1 MKNLPSFHKARPLR
15 CARRPRA
22 AGRKSGYVDASTA
35 VRAAGRRGAGAP
47 PAEARLLIESGLSPS
62 RGPSAPRS
70 GRCRGY
76 RKMRCRASG
85 PSGCMD
91 TDPARTPYSV
101 SREAGARMYRALTRR
116 RARRDPRAYQ
126 EEERA
131 HDDERSGCVLR
142 GWLERSRRRPIDDF
156 HGRRLRL
163 RERRGPG
170 RLRRPARRARA
181 RARGVRPCVCHVSRR
196 SLRRRAPLR
205 VGRPRPLGVGVHRH
219 GRRWP
224 QDRGQRLR
232 RVHVPPRQDR
242 AQELVLQ
249 EPNSIM
255 TIRRRR
261 ARAFGLGMASGVLFV
276 LTSGAMATEITPAV
290 RSEIAPSGKLRVG
303 LNHGN
308 FLLVTPGS
316 SATEPRG
323 VAPDVARE
331 LGRRVGVPVEFIKF
345 DTAGKLGDG
354 AKSGAWDVAFL
365 GAEPQRAA
373 EIAFTAAYLEIPST
387 YLVPAGSPIR
397 SLAEVDREGVR
408 IAVADQSAYGLYL
421 ARTIKHAK
429 LVMTQGL
436 DSSFDVFVS
445 QKLEALA
452 GLKPR
457 LLTDVQK
464 LPGARI
470 LDGQF
475 TAVQQAIG
483 TPKNREASARF
494 LRAFVEEVKASGLVA
509 AAISRNGAQGVTVAP
524 PAPAR

>member
-1 MKNLPSFHKARPLR
+1 M
-15 CARRPRA
+15 
-22 AGRKSGYVDASTA
+22 T
-35 VRAAGRRGAGAP
+35 
-47 PAEARLLIESGLSPS
+47 
-62 RGPSAPRS
+62 
-70 GRCRGY
+70 
-76 RKMRCRASG
+76 
-85 PSGCMD
+85 
-91 TDPARTPYSV
+91 
-101 SREAGARMYRALTRR
+101 TR
-116 RARRDPRAYQ
+116 
-126 EEERA
+126 
-131 HDDERSGCVLR
+131 
-142 GWLERSRRRPIDDF
+142 
-156 HGRRLRL
+156 
-163 RERRGPG
+163 
-170 RLRRPARRARA
+170 RRPAR
-181 RARGVRPCVCHVSRR
+181 G
-196 SLRRRAPLR
+196 
-205 VGRPRPLGVGVHRH
+205 
-219 GRRWP
+219 
-224 QDRGQRLR
+224 
-232 RVHVPPRQDR
+232 
-242 AQELVLQ
+242 LVL
-249 EPNSIM
+249 
-255 TIRRRR
+255 
-261 ARAFGLGMASGVLFV
+261 AMASAVWFV

-316 SATEPRG
+316 SATDPRG
-323 VAPDVARE
+323 VASDVARE

-345 DTAGKLGDG
+345 ETAGKLGDG
-354 AKSGAWDVAFL
+354 VKTGAWDVAFL

-397 SLAEVDREGVR
+397 SVAEVDREGVR

-429 LVMTQGL
+429 LVMTKGL
-436 DSSFDVFVS
+436 DSSFEVFVS

-483 TPKNREASARF
+483 TAKNREASARF

-509 AAISRNGAQGVTVAP
+509 EAISRNGAQGVSVAP
-524 PAPAR
+524 PAPAQ

>member
-1 MKNLPSFHKARPLR
+1 MTIP
-15 CARRPRA
+15 
-22 AGRKSGYVDASTA
+22 
-35 VRAAGRRGAGAP
+35 
-47 PAEARLLIESGLSPS
+47 
-62 RGPSAPRS
+62 
-70 GRCRGY
+70 
-76 RKMRCRASG
+76 
-85 PSGCMD
+85 
-91 TDPARTPYSV
+91 
-101 SREAGARMYRALTRR
+101 
-116 RARRDPRAYQ
+116 
-126 EEERA
+126 
-131 HDDERSGCVLR
+131 
-142 GWLERSRRRPIDDF
+142 
-156 HGRRLRL
+156 
-163 RERRGPG
+163 
-170 RLRRPARRARA
+170 
-181 RARGVRPCVCHVSRR
+181 
-196 SLRRRAPLR
+196 RRRAPR
-205 VGRPRPLGVGVHRH
+205 LG
-219 GRRWP
+219 
-224 QDRGQRLR
+224 L
-232 RVHVPPRQDR
+232 
-242 AQELVLQ
+242 A
-249 EPNSIM
+249 
-255 TIRRRR
+255 
-261 ARAFGLGMASGVLFV
+261 MASGVWFV
-276 LTSGAMATEITPAV
+276 LTSGAMATEITQAV

-316 SATEPRG
+316 SANDPRG

-345 DTAGKLGDG
+345 ETAGKLGDG
-354 AKSGAWDVAFL
+354 VKTGAWDVAFL

-397 SLAEVDREGVR
+397 SVAEVDREGVR
-408 IAVADQSAYGLYL
+408 IAVAEQSAYGLYL

-429 LVMTQGL
+429 LVTTQGL

-483 TPKNREASARF
+483 TPKSREASARL

-509 AAISRNGAQGVTVAP
+509 EAISRNGAQGVSVAP

>member
-1 MKNLPSFHKARPLR
+1 M
-15 CARRPRA
+15 
-22 AGRKSGYVDASTA
+22 T
-35 VRAAGRRGAGAP
+35 
-47 PAEARLLIESGLSPS
+47 
-62 RGPSAPRS
+62 
-70 GRCRGY
+70 
-76 RKMRCRASG
+76 
-85 PSGCMD
+85 
-91 TDPARTPYSV
+91 
-101 SREAGARMYRALTRR
+101 TR
-116 RARRDPRAYQ
+116 
-126 EEERA
+126 
-131 HDDERSGCVLR
+131 
-142 GWLERSRRRPIDDF
+142 
-156 HGRRLRL
+156 
-163 RERRGPG
+163 
-170 RLRRPARRARA
+170 RRPAR
-181 RARGVRPCVCHVSRR
+181 G
-196 SLRRRAPLR
+196 
-205 VGRPRPLGVGVHRH
+205 
-219 GRRWP
+219 
-224 QDRGQRLR
+224 
-232 RVHVPPRQDR
+232 
-242 AQELVLQ
+242 LVL
-249 EPNSIM
+249 
-255 TIRRRR
+255 
-261 ARAFGLGMASGVLFV
+261 AMASVVWFV
-276 LTSGAMATEITPAV
+276 LTSGAMATEITPVV

-316 SATEPRG
+316 SATDPRG
-323 VAPDVARE
+323 VASDVARE

-345 DTAGKLGDG
+345 ETAGKLGDG
-354 AKSGAWDVAFL
+354 VKTGAWDVAFL

-397 SLAEVDREGVR
+397 SVAEVDREGVR

-429 LVMTQGL
+429 LVMTKGL
-436 DSSFDVFVS
+436 DSSFEVFVS

-509 AAISRNGAQGVTVAP
+509 EAISRNGAQGVSVAP
-524 PAPAR
+524 PAPAQ